1 MSTFVRIRMLAS
13 FQTMTDRNDFQ
24 YRLLFNSDGVSLNRI
39 EPMPYSLCIQN
50 NPYPQML
57 FAANQMYGDLS
68 KIPAY
73 ITNHMKKERPFYMP
87 LTLALKEAY
96 EQYHNL
102 PDKNPDGKMSAL
114 YVLEGINGKRIRS
127 KQDFEAVGTIA
138 LSNLK
143 NYGCA
148 TSTEWRSEHWG
159 TPSDVIYSA
168 SSPISDTK
176 VSVTITITNTV
187 PEKALKKMSEMFP
200 NGKFALAYASENV
213 GEYCGW
219 QIYQMGQKSEESTP
233 YTEEDCVKLACNL
246 WGLNSKK
253 YLARLAGN

>member
-13 FQTMTDRNDFQ
+13 FPTMADRSDFQ
-24 YRLLFNSDGVSLNRI
+24 YRLLFNTDGEFLNHI
-39 EPMPYSLCIQN
+39 EPMPHSLCIQS

-68 KIPAY
+68 KIPSY
-73 ITNHMKKERPFYMP
+73 ITNHIKKVRPFYMP
-87 LTLALKEAY
+87 LALALKEAY
-96 EQYHNL
+96 EKYHML
-102 PDKNPDGKMSAL
+102 PDDNPDGGMSAW

-127 KQDFEAVGTIA
+127 KQDFEAVGALA

-143 NYGCA
+143 DYGC
-148 TSTEWRSEHWG
+148 TTYTEWRNEHWG
-159 TPSDVIYSA
+159 TPGEVISTS
-168 SSPISDTK
+168 SSPISDTE
-176 VSVTITITNTV
+176 VSVTITVANTV

-219 QIYQMGQKSEESTP
+219 QIYQTGQKSEESSP
-233 YTEEDCVKLACNL
+233 STEEDCVKLACNL
-246 WGLNSKK
+246 WQLDSKK
-253 YLARLAGN
+253 